1 MVLKCLE
8 CDKLLSSIEM
18 AEFHSTKT
26 SHDQFEETEEE
37 VCIDF
42 TPFTFCWM
50 VEAFEL
56 LTILIIIIH
65 ENNNLFHSILS
76 FY

>member
-42 TPFTFCWM
+42 TPFTFC
-50 VEAFEL
+50 
-56 LTILIIIIH
+56 
-65 ENNNLFHSILS
+65 
-76 FY
+76 